1 MNPDDEEEHHFIES
15 ASSIIKRHLEHT
27 DNLYQA
33 AMEHLHIAYTLL
45 EKDLELKGSS
55 ELIVEYWAIEKLLN
69 IYTLRQ

>member
-1 MNPDDEEEHHFIES
+1 MNHDDEEEHYSIES
-15 ASSIIKRHLEHT
+15 APTIIKRHLENT

-45 EKDLELKGSS
+45 GKDLELKGSS

-69 IYTLRQ
+69 IYTLKQ